1 MQNFAHA
8 RHCRVNPQQT
18 EHEILSALSACVRL
32 SQAGCNI
39 LAAHVH
45 GGLPGVIVDRR
56 PDIPGLTP
64 GSLYADSSGA
74 YYIARLGNV
83 GVSWTEARRARS

>member
-39 LAAHVH
+39 L
-45 GGLPGVIVDRR
+45 GVIVDRR

-64 GSLYADSSGA
+64 GSL
-74 YYIARLGNV
+74 
-83 GVSWTEARRARS
+83 RARS